1 MAALSREEGGY
12 YARRPRLCQSERRGP
27 CGRGWRRGGRE
38 AEPEGYAAVRQEW
51 ERRERGAFGQET
63 EGESEPGMGS
73 VGAHQRRKEDSWE
86 ANHRPAEQVGHRV
99 RPQETQAGGQ

>member
-38 AEPEGYAAVRQEW
+38 AEPEGSAAVRQEW
-51 ERRERGAFGQET
+51 ETWVYTSDGKKIRGRLIIVRRSKLATEYARKKLKQEASKKQT
-63 EGESEPGMGS
+63 TVSAES
-73 VGAHQRRKEDSWE
+73 
-86 ANHRPAEQVGHRV
+86 
-99 RPQETQAGGQ
+99 

>member
-12 YARRPRLCQSERRGP
+12 HARRPRLWQSERRGP

-51 ERRERGAFGQET
+51 ERRERGAFGQEA
-63 EGESEPGMGS
+63 EGESELGMGS
-73 VGAHQRRKEDSWE
+73 VCAHHRRKEDTWE
-86 ANHRPAEQVGHRV
+86 ANHRPAKQVCHRV
-99 RPQETQAGGQ
+99 RPHQ